1 MVRVGTCFFAPFIE
15 SEQLGSHDKP
25 TVPAS
30 KPVSPMS
37 INSIAVH
44 QCTGARPLPVP
55 GYLFLGDIAL
65 AASRAASRSA
75 MAWRLS

>member
-1 MVRVGTCFFAPFIE
+1 MAKLRFVLVALVFFAPFIE

-30 KPVSPMS
+30 KPVSPRWKV
-37 INSIAVH
+37 AVLRH
-44 QCTGARPLPVP
+44 QFYR
-55 GYLFLGDIAL
+55 FFGDMAL